1 MVSEETS
8 ERCRTILEGVVDGG
22 TGKNARVAGYRIGG
36 KTGSSETSEED
47 HTIVSFL
54 GFAPADDPQVVIL
67 LAYDNP
73 KPTGPNSNYTSG
85 GWYISGGIMAA
96 SMAGE
101 LLGDILDYLGVE
113 KSYTAEA
120 DTLVPSV
127 TGLSLADATS
137 RLKSKNLSLRTVGDG
152 DTVTAQIPASGAS
165 IPGGSQVVLYMG
177 SEAPKEQVEV
187 PDLSGKTLEAAQQA
201 MNSVGLYLKATGAA
215 EYSAS
220 TIVSSQSEA
229 PGAMVDPGTVVEVH
243 FTDNAGGGAG
253 WGF

>member
-1 MVSEETS
+1 M
-8 ERCRTILEGVVDGG
+8 DGG

-137 RLKSKNLSLRTVGDG
+137 RLKSKNLSLRTVEDG
-152 DTVTAQIPASGAS
+152 DTVTAQIPASGQRFRPARSVTRPPAS
-165 IPGGSQVVLYMG
+165 CRIS
-177 SEAPKEQVEV
+177 AP
-187 PDLSGKTLEAAQQA
+187 AAT
-201 MNSVGLYLKATGAA
+201 S
-215 EYSAS
+215 
-220 TIVSSQSEA
+220 
-229 PGAMVDPGTVVEVH
+229 
-243 FTDNAGGGAG
+243 
-253 WGF
+253 